1 MRHALFAIATAAF
14 VLASTRPASADEEDL
29 DVFVLHEHSGL
40 ASSLGHRDDEFTSRA
55 GRCHDRW
62 LGADAVLHRSLA
74 ELTSGARVAY
84 FALEPVGAGT
94 PRHALGGGLALGAT
108 ITLLHLPHETL
119 LVHLDAD
126 LLVSARADAALVRST
141 IAAQLRF

>member
-1 MRHALFAIATAAF
+1 MRHALSAIATAAL
-14 VLASTRPASADEEDL
+14 VLASTRPASADEDDL
-29 DVFVLHEHSGL
+29 DVFVLHEHSGI
-40 ASSLGHRDDEFTSRA
+40 ASSLGRRDDEFASRA

-62 LGADAVLHRSLA
+62 LGADAVLHRSFA
-74 ELTSGARVAY
+74 ELTSGARVEY

-94 PRHALGGGLALGAT
+94 PRHAFGAGLALGAT
-108 ITLLHLPHETL
+108 VTVLHLAHETL

-126 LLVSARADAALVRST
+126 LLVASRAEAALVRST